1 MISAVTRS
9 ETTRNGSSVAEAARS
24 KGVLLNRG
32 YPYFVWA
39 SATMPALM
47 KEQTK
52 REIGLYGLTMIAI
65 GSSIGSGIFRTPSE
79 IAGYLPSEGLML
91 IVWALGG
98 IIALCGALTFAK
110 ISGQFPHVG
119 GFYVFLK
126 EAYGKLPAFLFGW
139 SMLLVINTGALAAL
153 SLVFTS
159 YLGSFFPLS
168 DNAQLVIAVA
178 TIVVLTVM
186 NILGVKFGNIFA
198 SIFTSAK
205 LLGILLVVFLGLFF
219 GTNHD
224 VNFFN
229 TAYQPV
235 QANLP
240 LISAFGLALI
250 GVTFSFGGYQHAT
263 FVAAEV
269 KDAERVV
276 PKALVIGILIVCL
289 AYLTINVAYLRFLPI
304 EQIVASK
311 SVASDAI
318 NTIWSFGGKF
328 VSFLIIVSVVGTI
341 GIFILTAPRI
351 YFAMAD
357 DGLFFKKFAELH
369 PTYGTPV
376 WAIVFQSAWT
386 IVLLVFWKTFSNLIT
401 YVVFVDEIFFFLTAV
416 SFFILIKPK
425 KLSGIILALIFI
437 AMTGFIIVNTLYEKP
452 EQAIAGLIFLGIG
465 CVFFVIFRRTRPNL
479 AA

>member
-1 MISAVTRS
+1 M
-9 ETTRNGSSVAEAARS
+9 EEL
-24 KGVLLNRG
+24 K
-32 YPYFVWA
+32 
-39 SATMPALM
+39 
-47 KEQTK
+47 K

-98 IIALCGALTFAK
+98 MIALCGALTFAK
-110 ISGQFPHVG
+110 ISGQFPQVG

-139 SMLLVINTGALAAL
+139 SMLLVVNTGALAAL

-159 YLGSFFPLS
+159 YLGSFIPLS
-168 DNAQLVIAVA
+168 DNAQLVIAVI

-186 NILGVKFGNIFA
+186 NIFGVKFGNLFA

-205 LLGILLVVFLGLFF
+205 LLGILFVVFLGLFF
-219 GTNHD
+219 GTNQD
-224 VNFFN
+224 VNYLN
-229 TAYQPV
+229 TSFSAG
-235 QANLP
+235 ASNLS
-240 LISAFGLALI
+240 LVSAFGLALI

-269 KDAERVV
+269 KNAERVV

-304 EQIVASK
+304 EQIAASK

-318 NTIWSFGGKF
+318 NTIWTFGGKF

-341 GIFILTAPRI
+341 GIYILTAPRI

-357 DGLFFKKFAELH
+357 DQLFFKKFAEIH
-369 PTYGTPV
+369 PNYGTPV
-376 WAIVFQSAWT
+376 WAIAFQSAWT
-386 IVLLVFWKTFSNLIT
+386 IILLVFWKTFSNLIT
-401 YVVFVDEIFFFLTAV
+401 FVVFVDEIFFFLTAL
-416 SFFILIKPK
+416 SFFFLIKSK
-425 KLSGIILALIFI
+425 NLLGSLLALVFL

-452 EQAIAGLIFLGIG
+452 QEAVAGLIFLALG
-465 CVFFVIFRRTRPNL
+465 CIFFVIFRKTRSEL

>member
-1 MISAVTRS
+1 M
-9 ETTRNGSSVAEAARS
+9 EEL
-24 KGVLLNRG
+24 K
-32 YPYFVWA
+32 
-39 SATMPALM
+39 
-47 KEQTK
+47 K

-98 IIALCGALTFAK
+98 MIALCGALTFAK
-110 ISGQFPHVG
+110 IAGQFPQVG

-139 SMLLVINTGALAAL
+139 SMLLVINTGSLAAL

-159 YLGSFFPLS
+159 YLSSFFPLS
-168 DNAQLVIAVA
+168 ENAQLLVAVF
-178 TIVVLTVM
+178 TIVILTAM
-186 NILGVKFGNIFA
+186 NIVGVKFGNLFA

-205 LLGILLVVFLGLFF
+205 LLGILFVVFLGLFF
-219 GTNHD
+219 GSNQDVSYLNTSYTAGTN
-224 VNFFN
+224 
-229 TAYQPV
+229 
-235 QANLP
+235 NLS

-269 KDAERVV
+269 KDAAKVV
-276 PKALVIGILIVCL
+276 PKALVIGILIVCV

-304 EQIVASK
+304 DQIAASK

-318 NTIWSFGGKF
+318 NTIWAFGGKF
-328 VSFLIIVSVVGTI
+328 ISFLIIVSVVGTI
-341 GIFILTAPRI
+341 GIYILTAPRI

-357 DGLFFKKFAELH
+357 DKLFFKKFAEIH
-369 PTYGTPV
+369 PKFGTPV
-376 WAIVFQSAWT
+376 WAIAFQSLWT

-401 YVVFVDEIFFFLTAV
+401 FVVFVDSIFFFVTALT
-416 SFFILIKPK
+416 FFFLIKPRK
-425 KLSGIILALIFI
+425 ILASFSPSS
-437 AMTGFIIVNTLYEKP
+437 FW
-452 EQAIAGLIFLGIG
+452 Q
-465 CVFFVIFRRTRPNL
+465 
-479 AA
+479 

>member
-1 MISAVTRS
+1 M
-9 ETTRNGSSVAEAARS
+9 ENLKKS
-24 KGVLLNRG
+24 K
-32 YPYFVWA
+32 
-39 SATMPALM
+39 
-47 KEQTK
+47 
-52 REIGLYGLTMIAI
+52 IGLYGLTMIAI

-91 IVWALGG
+91 LVWAVGG
-98 IIALCGALTFAK
+98 VISLCGALTFAK
-110 ISGQFPHVG
+110 IAAKFPHVG

-139 SMLLVINTGALAAL
+139 SMLLVINTGSLAAL

-159 YLGSFFPLS
+159 YLSSFFPLS
-168 DNAQLVIAVA
+168 DNAQLIVAVS
-178 TIVVLTVM
+178 TICLLTIM
-186 NILGVKFGNIFA
+186 NILGVRFGNLYA

-219 GTNHD
+219 GTNGA
-224 VNFFN
+224 VNYAN
-229 TAYQPV
+229 TAFPV
-235 QANLP
+235 TENSLP

-269 KDAERVV
+269 KDAAKVV
-276 PKALVIGILIVCL
+276 PRALVIGILIVCL

-304 EQIVASK
+304 EQIAASK

-318 NTIWSFGGKF
+318 NTIWTFGGQLI
-328 VSFLIIVSVVGTI
+328 SFLIIVSVVGTI
-341 GIFILTAPRI
+341 GIYILTAPRI

-357 DGLFFKKFAELH
+357 DGLFFKKFAEIH
-369 PTYGTPV
+369 PKFGTPV

-386 IVLLVFWKTFSNLIT
+386 IILLVFWKTFSNLIT
-401 YVVFVDEIFFFLTAV
+401 FVVFVDSIFFFATALT
-416 SFFILIKPK
+416 FFFLIKQRK
-425 KLSGIILALIFI
+425 VSSVVIALIFL
-437 AMTGFIIVNTLYEKP
+437 AMTGFIVVNTLYEKP
-452 EQAIAGLIFLGIG
+452 LEAVAGLIFLGIG
-465 CVFFVIFRRTRPNL
+465 CIFFAIFNRKRPTL

>member
-1 MISAVTRS
+1 M
-9 ETTRNGSSVAEAARS
+9 EE
-24 KGVLLNRG
+24 LN
-32 YPYFVWA
+32 
-39 SATMPALM
+39 
-47 KEQTK
+47 KK
-52 REIGLYGLTMIAI
+52 EIGLYGLTMIAI

-79 IAGYLPSEGLML
+79 IAGYLPAEGLML
-91 IVWALGG
+91 MVWALGG

-110 ISGQFPHVG
+110 ISGQFPQVG

-139 SMLLVINTGALAAL
+139 SMLLVINTGSLAAL

-159 YLGSFFPLS
+159 YLSSFIPLS
-168 DNAQLVIAVA
+168 DNAQLIIAVL

-186 NILGVKFGNIFA
+186 NVFGVKFGNLFA

-205 LLGILLVVFLGLFF
+205 LLGILFVVFLGLFF
-219 GTNHD
+219 GTNQH
-224 VNFFN
+224 VSYLN
-229 TAYQPV
+229 TSYAPV
-235 QANLP
+235 ANNLS

-269 KDAERVV
+269 KNAAKIV

-304 EQIVASK
+304 EQIAASK

-318 NTIWSFGGKF
+318 NTIWGLGGKF

-341 GIFILTAPRI
+341 GIYILTAPRI

-357 DGLFFKKFAELH
+357 DKLFFKKFAEIH
-369 PTYGTPV
+369 TKYGTPV

-386 IVLLVFWKTFSNLIT
+386 IVLLIFWKTFSNLIT
-401 YVVFVDEIFFFLTAV
+401 FVVFVDEIFFFLTAL
-416 SFFILIKPK
+416 SFFFLIKSQNV
-425 KLSGIILALIFI
+425 LGSFLALVFL
-437 AMTGFIIVNTLYEKP
+437 AMTGFIIFNTLYEKP
-452 EQAIAGLIFLGIG
+452 MEAIAGLIFLALG
-465 CVFFVIFRRTRPNL
+465 CIFFLIFRKTQTDL